1 MTKEESPADLENDNE
16 KIKSFSLQM
25 PEDTYSYLFSEIS
38 RKINEGNFS
47 YNFKSLFLDGL
58 NFLREKNPKIGFEK
72 VDYIRMNRTLNKGKK
87 GALKATSVL
96 ITQRDLNW
104 INNYIDENIKKD
116 ISYSK
121 VNFILDL
128 VQEIKTNKSAKN
140 EK

>member
-1 MTKEESPADLENDNE
+1 MTKEESPSVLENDNE

-47 YNFKSLFLDGL
+47 YNFKSIFLDGL
-58 NFLREKNPKIGFEK
+58 NFLREKNPKIGFKK
-72 VDYIRMNRTLNKGKK
+72 VDYKRTNRMHNKEKR
-87 GALKATSVL
+87 ASLKATSVL
-96 ITQRDLNW
+96 ITQRDINW
-104 INNYIDENIKKD
+104 INNYIEENIKKD

-121 VNFILDL
+121 VNFVLDL
-128 VQEIKTNKSAKN
+128 VQEIKINKSAKN